1 MQIDRK
7 TLEGLLALNDKQLMT
22 LVQGLARNSG
32 MDLGQFQVDI
42 ADVQSVRH
50 ALSSINDEDIQKIVS
65 QYQNA
70 VKNGG
75 RR

>member
-7 TLEGLLALNDKQLMT
+7 TLEGLLALNDKQLMS

-32 MDLGQFQVDI
+32 VDLGQFKVDTS
-42 ADVQSVRH
+42 DVQSVRR
-50 ALSSINDEDIQKIVS
+50 ALSSITDEDIQKIVS

-70 VKNGG
+70 VKNDG

>member
-32 MDLGQFQVDI
+32 VDLGQFKVDTS
-42 ADVQSVRH
+42 DVQSVRH
-50 ALSSINDEDIQKIVS
+50 ALSSITDEDIQKIVS

-70 VKNGG
+70 AKNGG

>member
-7 TLEGLLALNDKQLMT
+7 TLEGLLSLNDKQLLT

-32 MDLGQFQVDI
+32 VDLGQFKVDTS
-42 ADVQSVRH
+42 DVQSVRR
-50 ALSSINDEDIQKIVS
+50 ALSSITDEDIQKIVS

-70 VKNGG
+70 VKNGD

>member
-32 MDLGQFQVDI
+32 MDLGQFQVDTS
-42 ADVQSVRH
+42 DVQSVRH
-50 ALSSINDEDIQKIVS
+50 ALSSITDEDIQKIVS

>member
-32 MDLGQFQVDI
+32 VDLGQFKVDTS
-42 ADVQSVRH
+42 DVQSVRH
-50 ALSSINDEDIQKIVS
+50 ALSSITDEDIQKIVS